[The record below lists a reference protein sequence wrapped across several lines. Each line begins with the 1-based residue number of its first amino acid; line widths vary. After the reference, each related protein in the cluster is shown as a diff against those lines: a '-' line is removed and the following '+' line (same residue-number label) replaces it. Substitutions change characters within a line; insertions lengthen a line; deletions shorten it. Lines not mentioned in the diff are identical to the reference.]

1 MKVLEER
8 MEKLTCE
15 VSVNSERDE
24 LVDCNWLTEFE
35 SCSLRKNSIISYIFT
50 VFKSVVWS
58 S

>member
-1 MKVLEER
+1 